1 MKQANA
7 APTLRAPQRK
17 LWKEVLKHRYLYM
30 MLLPCIVFFVLF
42 NYIPMGGLLLAF
54 KDYKFNKGILGSPW
68 VGLDYFRTFFNSYQS
83 AQLIKNTLIISGM
96 KLFLYLPFP
105 ILLALMFNE
114 VRSKWFKNASQ
125 SILYLPHFISWV
137 VVVGLV
143 QRILAPDTGLLNQFI
158 FYMGG
163 DGSTFYMMQPG
174 YFYQIMF
181 GSHLWKSIGWD
192 SIIYMAAIAG
202 VNPDMYEA
210 AKIDGAGKFR
220 EIRSITLPSIMP
232 TIVILFILSLGNILS
247 AGFDQLYLLRTPG
260 NMELSDILDT
270 YIIRI
275 GLQSG
280 QYGYATA
287 VGMMQGLIGLL
298 LVVGA
303 NRISR
308 KVSDTS
314 LW

>member
-1 MKQANA
+1 MKQTNI
-7 APTLRAPQRK
+7 APKIRVPQRT
-17 LWKEVLKHRYLYM
+17 LWKNVAKHRYLYFM
-30 MLLPCIVFFVLF
+30 VLPCIVFFIVF
-42 NYIPMGGLLLAF
+42 SYIPMGGLLLAF

-68 VGLDYFRTFFNSYQS
+68 IGFDYFETFFNSYQS
-83 AQLIKNTLIISGM
+83 GMLIKNTLIISGM

-114 VRSKWFKNASQ
+114 VRNKWFKNISQ

-143 QRILAPDTGLLNQFI
+143 QRILAPDNGLLNQVI
-158 FYMGG
+158 ANMGG
-163 DGSTFYMMQPG
+163 DGSTFYMMDPQ

-202 VNPDMYEA
+202 VNSDMYEA
-210 AKIDGAGKFR
+210 AKIDGAGKLR
-220 EIRSITLPSIMP
+220 EVWSITLPSITP
-232 TIVILFILSLGNILS
+232 TIVILFILSLGNVLS

-260 NMELSDILDT
+260 NMHLADILDT
-270 YIIRI
+270 YIIQI
-275 GLQSG
+275 GLQGG

-287 VGMMQGLIGLL
+287 VGMMQGVIGLV
-298 LVVGA
+298 LVVMA

-308 KVSDTS
+308 KVSDTA